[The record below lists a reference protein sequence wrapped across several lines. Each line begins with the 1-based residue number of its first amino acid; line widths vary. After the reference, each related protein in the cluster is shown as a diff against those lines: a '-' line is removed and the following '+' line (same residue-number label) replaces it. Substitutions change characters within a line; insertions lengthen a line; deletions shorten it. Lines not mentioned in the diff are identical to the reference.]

1 MEIFGIGTDI
11 VNVKRIE
18 TILKKNKKF
27 FLAKVF
33 TKNEIKIFSKYKSN
47 QSSKIALKF
56 AAKEALSKSLGTG
69 IGAKVSFLDVEVLNE
84 TSGKPYFR
92 IIKKSLKKISFKLS
106 LSDDYPWAIAFVV
119 AIKK

>member
-18 TILKKNKKF
+18 KILKKNKKS

-47 QSSKIALKF
+47 QPSKIALKF

-119 AIKK
+119 AIKI